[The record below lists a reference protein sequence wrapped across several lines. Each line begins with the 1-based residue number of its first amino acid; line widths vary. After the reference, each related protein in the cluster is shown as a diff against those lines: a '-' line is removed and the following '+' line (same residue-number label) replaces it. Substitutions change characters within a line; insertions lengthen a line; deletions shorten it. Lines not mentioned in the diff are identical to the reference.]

1 MQKDLSPSGFAVTTR
16 PSELCEVGIHM
27 CVRCMEMLQQIRGQR
42 GSTSQRQREI

>member
-27 CVRCMEMLQQIRGQR
+27 C
-42 GSTSQRQREI
+42 GSTRPQEKLRKEI